1 MQRKSLL
8 IRLFAWK
15 IDRPD
20 KRVWKE
26 WVMSTMK
33 NLSISILEFVL
44 SQPAHKL
51 PAVFDL
57 EQCPFPH
64 GEIPLED
71 VLEEIVRLQSSGL
84 IEANVLKGI
93 DGKPYRVQ
101 IRYVTLG
108 GKNYLEGG
116 NPLVVQWSFLKK
128 ILGAVLVVAVL
139 IGFLLLGGLGRRNGG
154 SVGGDV
160 VSAAT
165 PTPTPE
171 ATPTATPEP
180 TPTPTPEATPTATP
194 SPSASPKPK
203 RKETPHASPTAKASP
218 SASPKLKEAKEKPSA
233 TPAVR

>member
-1 MQRKSLL
+1 
-8 IRLFAWK
+8 
-15 IDRPD
+15 
-20 KRVWKE
+20 
-26 WVMSTMK
+26 MSTMK

-194 SPSASPKPK
+194 KPK